1 MQGNFRKGCVSVQNT
16 KPESSRG
23 CTIKA
28 HIIKVYRV
36 LFLLIQCQFGL
47 LLSTQPCRLGR
58 ETNEL
63 CKEINLGWTFGL
75 FQVWMFG
82 QTWCFRES
90 YWRREE
96 KSVADWIVPTWT
108 TVKALHASKG
118 ATFKN
123 RGSCHKK
130 QPTQLSWGLGPILV
144 FIFSPETS
152 IKIHFSLLFLLF
164 IIHLTLLLQ
173 KSS

>member
-1 MQGNFRKGCVSVQNT
+1 MQGNFSKGCVSVQNT
-16 KPESSRG
+16 KLESSRG

-28 HIIKVYRV
+28 HIIKVYR
-36 LFLLIQCQFGL
+36 LLYLLIQCQFGL
-47 LLSTQPCRLGR
+47 LSSTQHWRLGR

-75 FQVWMFG
+75 FQVRMFG

-90 YWRREE
+90 YWRRGEK
-96 KSVADWIVPTWT
+96 KSVAGWIVPTRT

-123 RGSCHKK
+123 LGSCHKK
-130 QPTQLSWGLGPILV
+130 QPTQLSWGLGPILF

-152 IKIHFSLLFLLF
+152 IKIHFALLF